1 MTQKCVTTESVSA
14 GEVRRSSNRDVL
26 GAAEVRV
33 LRELVTKVHE
43 DGYVGL
49 TWPTV
54 RRIPK
59 AWRHGANGRELFEVD
74 PELADVD
81 EWYVVA
87 EVEATPR

>member
-1 MTQKCVTTESVSA
+1 MTETIVATKAVSD
-14 GEVRRSSNRDVL
+14 GEVRRFPDRDPL
-26 GAAEVRV
+26 GEAEVQV
-33 LRELVTKVHE
+33 LRELATEVHKN
-43 DGYVGL
+43 GYVGL

-54 RRIPK
+54 RRVPK

-87 EVEATPR
+87 EVRVSPR